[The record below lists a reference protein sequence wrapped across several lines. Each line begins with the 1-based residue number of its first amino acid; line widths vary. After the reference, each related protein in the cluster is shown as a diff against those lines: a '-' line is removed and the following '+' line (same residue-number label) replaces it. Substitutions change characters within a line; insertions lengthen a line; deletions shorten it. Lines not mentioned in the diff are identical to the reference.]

1 MTHTAAAIAQ
11 TAARL
16 VVEQGLEYGAVK
28 HRALKALGLPART
41 SLPDNHLVEDAVR
54 EHLALFCRDTQPQ
67 ELAALRELALSWM
80 LRLEEFGP
88 LLGGA
93 VWRGTATRL
102 NDIHLHLFA
111 DDAKAVEIVLMDQRV
126 AYEAS
131 QTSGLHGQTVDVL
144 SLHAWCEGLQEDVGV
159 HLRINAPH
167 AQRGSLLADAR
178 GEKLRGTVAMLRE
191 LFRTD
196 ENQHPAIE

>member
-1 MTHTAAAIAQ
+1 M
-11 TAARL
+11 
-16 VVEQGLEYGAVK
+16 
-28 HRALKALGLPART
+28 
-41 SLPDNHLVEDAVR
+41 
-54 EHLALFCRDTQPQ
+54 
-67 ELAALRELALSWM
+67 
-80 LRLEEFGP
+80 
-88 LLGGA
+88 LGGA

-102 NDIHLHLFA
+102 NNIHLHLFA

>member
-16 VVEQGLEYGAVK
+16 VVEQGLEYGAAK

-111 DDAKAVEIVLMDQRV
+111 DEDGESTAGFVNSV
-126 AYEAS
+126 AFYDE
-131 QTSGLHGQTVDVL
+131 VL
-144 SLHAWCEGLQEDVGV
+144 SAADIAALGGASAAGIEL
-159 HLRINAPH
+159 
-167 AQRGSLLADAR
+167 SL
-178 GEKLRGTVAMLRE
+178 
-191 LFRTD
+191 
-196 ENQHPAIE
+196 

>member
-1 MTHTAAAIAQ
+1 
-11 TAARL
+11 
-16 VVEQGLEYGAVK
+16 
-28 HRALKALGLPART
+28 
-41 SLPDNHLVEDAVR
+41 
-54 EHLALFCRDTQPQ
+54 
-67 ELAALRELALSWM
+67 M

-88 LLGGA
+88 LPAGA

-111 DDAKAVEIVLMDQRV
+111 DDAKTVEIVLMDQRV

-144 SLHAWCEGLQEDVGV
+144 SLHALVRGLQEDVGV

-167 AQRGSLLADAR
+167 AAR
-178 GEKLRGTVAMLRE
+178 QPAGRRPRAKNCVARWPCCGNC
-191 LFRTD
+191 FGRTK
-196 ENQHPAIE
+196 ISTRR